1 MWYLRNEI
9 CAQSDAAVL
18 ALVERD
24 SVQEPQRGELGG
36 PRESR
41 GVPAACKSL
50 PSKSS
55 TPRCDDRRCRRLT
68 MYLVTTDSAALS
80 VPILTL
86 AVKDDPGGW
95 YGFAILWPPPSVTP
109 GTRRRRT
116 HPPRRRG
123 APTTCR
129 GRCPP
134 PDAHCPRRWPERT
147 PNPGMEAHLRVGV
160 CPDLASQVQRLQDP
174 VRRVLRSVGGRLAQ
188 DAVQRHGCAV

>member
-1 MWYLRNEI
+1 MRVVSQKRDR
-9 CAQSDAAVL
+9 AQNDAAVL

-41 GVPAACKSL
+41 GVPAASESL

-86 AVKDDPGGW
+86 AVKNDPGGW

-129 GRCPP
+129 GRCPA
-134 PDAHCPRRWPERT
+134 PDAHCPRRWPEANT
-147 PNPGMEAHLRVGV
+147 QPWNGGPSS
-160 CPDLASQVQRLQDP
+160 C
-174 VRRVLRSVGGRLAQ
+174 RRVPGFGFTSPATAGPGPASRPRARAQ
-188 DAVQRHGCAV
+188 QSQATG